1 MRKAH
6 PLFAELEAT
15 LSNEGSQRF
24 SMLRKVTDL
33 FLSQSQSYS
42 SDHVEVFDQ
51 VMNLLIERIE
61 RQALVE
67 LSGRIADVDNAPA
80 GIIGRLSQDDDIEIA
95 GPILERSP
103 VLTDSDLIAIAETKS
118 QAHLA
123 SIAGR
128 AEIAETVTDVLIDRG
143 DSHVT
148 RKVTENAGARISE
161 AGYAKV
167 CSRAEQDESLAV
179 AIASR
184 VELPPDLLDRLVRKA
199 TDTVRQKLLAGAKPE
214 LRSRIVQVLSTVAEE
229 VARSAQPTV
238 KHVNPLIRKDP
249 ALLRERI
256 AQCAQTGDMAGM
268 VDAFAMISEVP
279 EKTIGDLI
287 RQSSEESLLVFGR
300 AAGLA
305 WPQMQS
311 VLTAT
316 LPDKMATPEAAKA
329 LCAKYVNLTSADAA
343 RAVRF
348 IRRSANKPAEELRK
362 LVWAARQ

>member
-6 PLFAELEAT
+6 PLFAELEAS
-15 LSNEGSQRF
+15 LSNEQGSQRF
-24 SMLRKVTDL
+24 TMLRKVTDL
-33 FLSQSQSYS
+33 FLSQSQSFS

-67 LSGRIADVDNAPA
+67 LSDRIADVDNAPA
-80 GIIGRLSQDDDIEIA
+80 GVIGRLSQDDDIEIA

-128 AEIAETVTDVLIDRG
+128 AEIAEGVTDVLIDRG

-179 AIASR
+179 AIANR
-184 VELPPDLLDRLVRKA
+184 VELPPDVLNRLVRKA
-199 TDTVRQKLLAGAKPE
+199 TDTVRQKLLAGARPD
-214 LRSRIVQVLSTVAEE
+214 LRGRIVQVLSTVAEE
-229 VARSAQPTV
+229 VTRSATVV

-256 AQCAQTGDMAGM
+256 AQCAQTGDMDGM

-279 EKTIGDLI
+279 EKTIGDLVK
-287 RQSSEESLLVFGR
+287 QSSDESLLVFGR

-316 LPDKMATPEAAKA
+316 LPDKVATPDAVKA
-329 LCAKYVNLTSADAA
+329 ICAKYVNLTSADAA